1 MKIQVPFELLERLK
15 KALNDNEIEFV
26 TEQSDYVLTDARQNK
41 NEIVGLNGNDEICSL
56 MIENIIYFYSDG
68 NNVYAYNGE
77 EFLKIKHKLYEVE
90 NLKEQGFIRVN
101 KSQVINVNHV
111 KKSKVLPF
119 SKLGLIINDDLMIE
133 VNRSYTTKY
142 KTFLRGNNYE
152 L

>member
-1 MKIQVPFELLERLK
+1 MKIQVPIELFDKFK
-15 KALNDNEIEFV
+15 KALKNGEIEFV
-26 TEQSDYVLTDARQNK
+26 TEQSDYVLTDAKKNK
-41 NEIVGLNGNDEICSL
+41 DEIIGLNGNDEICNL

-68 NNVYAYNGE
+68 NNVYAYNGD
-77 EFLKIKHKLYEVE
+77 EFLRIRHKLYEVE
-90 NLKEQGFIRVN
+90 NFKEQGFIRVN

-142 KTFLRGNNYE
+142 KTFLRGNNDE